1 MLRKCYFLWLIMPYR
16 GSCFPW
22 TAVERFRYLSHLP
35 LPFGCL
41 VGKIYF
47 YQNFC
52 LVLYRFSIF
61 FLILFFFHQLVSFV
75 IFAESFQTNFLLG
88 HSMKL
93 FLVNVRTLK
102 ELKKDYRFCCSEKC
116 FAILQVCIDGKVCH
130 ICCQYLK
137 K

>member
-1 MLRKCYFLWLIMPYR
+1 MLFFMAHNAIPGLMLSMDSSGKIQVSEPSSSSLWLL
-16 GSCFPW
+16 GGKDLF
-22 TAVERFRYLSHLP
+22 LSEFL
-35 LPFGCL
+35 FGAL
-41 VGKIYF
+41 QIF
-47 YQNFC
+47 Y
-52 LVLYRFSIF
+52 F

-116 FAILQVCIDGKVCH
+116 FAILQVCINGKVCH